1 MSDLYNLSSHYWDGD
16 VLYLHANTVEGDVFV
31 TIPSNFLRI
40 WGVNTWEYILR
51 LVNML
56 VTTVA
61 HSACEIYTK
70 EARSVDL
77 SGWQSLGTTFAATQ
91 VGDVHLRYDLR
102 RVEGAEKS
110 NSRWQNVHHLSSRRP
125 YYKNGSKT
133 AMTAS
138 LASSTTSSNT
148 PSNHTVRLTI
158 RLALADCLSIRALSA
173 LHYLSRF

>member
-16 VLYLHANTVEGDVFV
+16 VLYLHANTVEGDAFAI
-31 TIPSNFLRI
+31 IPSNFLRI

-61 HSACEIYTK
+61 HSVCEDYTK
-70 EARSVDL
+70 EGRSVGL
-77 SGWQSLGTTFAATQ
+77 SGCQSLGTTFAATQ

-110 NSRWQNVHHLSSRRP
+110 NSRWQNAHH
-125 YYKNGSKT
+125 
-133 AMTAS
+133 
-138 LASSTTSSNT
+138 
-148 PSNHTVRLTI
+148 
-158 RLALADCLSIRALSA
+158 
-173 LHYLSRF
+173 